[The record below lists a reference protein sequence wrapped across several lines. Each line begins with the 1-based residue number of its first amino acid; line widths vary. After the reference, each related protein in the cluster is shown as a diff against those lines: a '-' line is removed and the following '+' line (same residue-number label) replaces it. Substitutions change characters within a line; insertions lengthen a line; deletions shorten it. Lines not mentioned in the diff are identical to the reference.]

1 LKRSNPLN
9 ESQKKNQEFS
19 DRPPSPSVSNTESQN
34 TAGSATQVSSEPP
47 SLKEKHKSGQ
57 KRAPEEE
64 PTTVSEYFF
73 GDIFIEVD
81 ETE

>member
-1 LKRSNPLN
+1 
-9 ESQKKNQEFS
+9 
-19 DRPPSPSVSNTESQN
+19 
-34 TAGSATQVSSEPP
+34 VSSEPP